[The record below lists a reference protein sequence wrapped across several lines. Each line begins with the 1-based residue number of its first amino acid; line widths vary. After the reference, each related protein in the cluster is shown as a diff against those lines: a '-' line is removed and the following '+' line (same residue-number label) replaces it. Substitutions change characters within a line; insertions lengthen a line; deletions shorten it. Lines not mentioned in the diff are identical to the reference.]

1 VVTEAQPTPLLE
13 LEDVQKAFG
22 SVVVADRFSIRVG
35 RGETLGIVGPNGAG
49 KTSVLNLVTGNLRPD
64 GGRIFVDGTEI
75 TRLTPH
81 ARARLGIGR
90 TYQIP
95 RPFGGMTVFENVLLG
110 ATFAGRDRT
119 EQDGHGDHDPATV
132 TVEALDRTGLLECA
146 NLPAGALPLLDR
158 KRLELARAIAI
169 RPTLLLLDEI
179 AGGLT
184 EREVD
189 ELMAT
194 MRALRAEGLTIVWI
208 EHIVAALL
216 SVVDR
221 LVAMDGGRIVA
232 EGEPATVL
240 ADPAVHAVYLGQE
253 PVVGQEPVA

>member
-1 VVTEAQPTPLLE
+1 MVTEAQPTPLLE
-13 LEDVQKAFG
+13 LEDVHKAFG

-49 KTSVLNLVTGNLRPD
+49 KTSVLNLVTGNLTPD

-75 TRLTPH
+75 TRLPPH

-90 TYQIP
+90 THQIP

-110 ATFAGRDRT
+110 ATFAGRART
-119 EQDGHGDHDPATV
+119 GQEGHEVTDPAAV
-132 TVEALDRTGLLECA
+132 TVEALDRTGLLERA

-179 AGGLT
+179 AGGLS
-184 EREVD
+184 EPEVED
-189 ELMAT
+189 LMTT
-194 MRALRAEGLTIVWI
+194 MRALRAGGLTIVWI

-221 LVAMDGGRIVA
+221 LVAMDEGRIVA

-240 ADPAVHAVYLGQE
+240 ADPAVRAVYLGQE
-253 PVVGQEPVA
+253 PVA